1 MVRDSFNNDI
11 KQIIKFTQSG
21 LDKFVNAFN
30 QNKYIAGLAM
40 ILFNLGS
47 RYLIVD
53 MSKNTENILKTKILR
68 RVTLFSIFFIGTRDL
83 FASLLLS
90 AIFLIMTMNLF
101 NENSS
106 YCILPNEFKDNIY
119 TPEEYEF
126 SKKIITEYEKIQK
139 IKPKDSFCKK

>member
-1 MVRDSFNNDI
+1 MVRESFSGDAKTVLN
-11 KQIIKFTQSG
+11 FTQKG
-21 LDKFVNAFN
+21 LDIFVSAFN

-40 ILFNLGS
+40 IFFNLGS
-47 RYLIVD
+47 RYLVVD

-101 NENSS
+101 NEDSS
-106 YCILPNEFKDNIY
+106 YCILPNEFKDNVF

-126 SKKIITEYEKIQK
+126 SKKIIGEYEKIHK
-139 IKPKDSFCKK
+139 IEGKDSFCKK